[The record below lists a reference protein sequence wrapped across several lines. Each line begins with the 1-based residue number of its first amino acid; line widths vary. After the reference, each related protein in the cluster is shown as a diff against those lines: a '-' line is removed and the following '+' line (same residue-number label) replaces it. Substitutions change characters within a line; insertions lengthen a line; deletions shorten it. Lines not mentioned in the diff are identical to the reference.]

1 MIVTDLAAVLLAGG
15 ATGCALGDLDR
26 APRRLW
32 RLGVPPLLALPASL
46 LTHAN
51 ALDNVSLH
59 LSWLSL
65 AAVGWTLGAP
75 RGRCIAVETDQV
87 WGTVRTARSGDAAAA
102 AALLLV
108 VAALDALASW
118 LSPGVAA
125 ALPAL
130 RLGGAVAAG
139 YLGGRAWTLVLGAAR
154 TSHTALGV
162 ADAPVSGGD

>member
-1 MIVTDLAAVLLAGG
+1 MIVSELAAVLLAGG

-32 RLGVPPLLALPASL
+32 RLGMPPLFALPASL
-46 LTHAN
+46 LTQAN
-51 ALDNVSLH
+51 TIDGISLD

-65 AAVGWTLGAP
+65 VVVGWTLGAP
-75 RGRCIAVETDQV
+75 RGRCIAVETDQI
-87 WGTVRTARSGDAAAA
+87 WGTVRTVRTGDGALA
-102 AALLLV
+102 AALLLA
-108 VAALDALASW
+108 VAALDALVAW
-118 LSPGVAA
+118 LSPGIAA
-125 ALPAL
+125 LLPAL

-139 YLGGRAWTLVLGAAR
+139 YLGGRAWMLILGAAR